1 MPIQHSDSSSPSPA
15 DDTTTPDVLLHTGA
29 EHGASAEDLVLAT
42 GRDLTPRSLAWA
54 ERKLAEEGTAAL
66 DKLLP

>member
-1 MPIQHSDSSSPSPA
+1 MPIQQSDSPSPS
-15 DDTTTPDVLLHTGA
+15 DDTTTPDALLHTGA

-42 GRDLTPRSLAWA
+42 GRDLTPRNLAWA

>member
-1 MPIQHSDSSSPSPA
+1 MPIKRSDSSSPS
-15 DDTTTPDVLLHTGA
+15 DDSTTPDALLHTGS

-42 GRDLTPRSLAWA
+42 GRDVTPRSLAWA
-54 ERKLAEEGTAAL
+54 ERKLAEEGSAAL